1 MDQPVKRGHA
11 VPDEVFD
18 GSVQLLMDLCAI
30 SSASDD
36 IDGLERMAARLSAAL
51 EPFGLSLEVVHQP
64 GVDARQYPVPVA
76 RGPETS
82 DGYLLALGHL
92 DTVLPGVL
100 PERKSGRVTGTGA
113 LDMKGGL
120 AAFVGAL
127 DLLARTGPD
136 AIPRDL
142 VFVGVP
148 DEEVG
153 GPISE
158 QVVRTWGDTARTV
171 LVLEPGALRPAG
183 AETLVTG
190 RRGLTVWRLE
200 SRGRAAHSG
209 LAYWQGR
216 SALAAAATWCGAV
229 QRMSEKGAGPVVNVG
244 RIVGGDSEFVQDLG
258 EEHHFVGTSQRLNVI
273 PDRCIA
279 EGEVRFLDTA
289 DRDRM
294 LGQMREIAG
303 QLATGWGVEM
313 DLHEIEQLP
322 PVDPRGS
329 GGKLAQRL
337 VDFAASDGWT
347 LELED
352 DRGGVSFPNFLPDP
366 SAVTVLDG
374 LGPCGGGMH
383 TREEYVDLMSLR
395 RRIGLIAEA
404 IRLVAE

>member
-1 MDQPVKRGHA
+1 MDRPVKRGHA
-11 VPDEVFD
+11 VPDEVFE

-51 EPFGLSLEVVHQP
+51 EPCGLSPEVVYEP
-64 GVDARQYPVPVA
+64 GVDGRDYPVLVA

-92 DTVLPGVL
+92 DTVLPGVP
-100 PERKSGRVTGTGA
+100 PERSNGRLAGTGA

-127 DLLARTGPD
+127 DVFAGSKSD
-136 AIPRDL
+136 DVPRDL

-158 QVVRTWGDTARTV
+158 QAVRVWGERARAV
-171 LVLEPGALRPAG
+171 LVLEPGALRPG
-183 AETLVTG
+183 GGETLVTG

-200 SRGRAAHSG
+200 ARGRAAHSG

-229 QRMSEKGAGPVVNVG
+229 QRMSEQDRGPIVNVG

-294 LGQMREIAG
+294 LDQMREIAG

-313 DLHEIEQLP
+313 ELVEMEQLP

-337 VDFAASDGWT
+337 VGFAARNGWT

-374 LGPCGGGMH
+374 LGPCGAGMH
-383 TREEYVDLMSLR
+383 TREEYVDLLSLR